1 MQFFWQ
7 ISLLLQI
14 PKFRRKTVHSI
25 FASWDLCSRW
35 MKQGPKGRATFIKGS
50 HVIYTKV
57 IQTAYTCNFFGRF
70 SNFYKFQ
77 NFGENLCTAIHH
89 YYSTHVTLI
98 SIWSCIPHDEVS
110 GQWCTIH
117 LGPLWL
123 QPTFIKGLTCTE
135 LHIHAIFSADFPT
148 FTISKIS

>member
-1 MQFFWQ
+1 M
-7 ISLLLQI
+7 
-14 PKFRRKTVHSI
+14 TEV
-25 FASWDLCSRW
+25 
-35 MKQGPKGRATFIKGS
+35 T
-50 HVIYTKV
+50 
-57 IQTAYTCNFFGRF
+57 QTTYTCNFFGRF

-77 NFGENLCTAIHH
+77 NFVENLCTAIHH

-123 QPTFIKGLTCTE
+123 QPTFIKGLTCT
-135 LHIHAIFSADFPT
+135 LVCLISDPVRLFFWRKKSSQYALIRHSTPIQFRIFWFCLKNEKGSPSCVSIFCDLRTLQEENPVCLFRPV
-148 FTISKIS
+148 